1 MILLVFLAYYGINCF
16 INVYFIF
23 GPLYEAFGAT
33 PAQVGMFLSIFYMAM
48 TVCRPLGSLVME
60 RVGIKKALMGSSL
73 ISAAA
78 AAGIALSLALSMSQ
92 LLLFFRALSGIS
104 ASVFIVATIAY
115 QSMILDEK
123 NRGVGFA
130 LFTTGSMLPLA
141 TVIPLSEWL
150 LRQEYNYAYMWLPT
164 AVALICFLI
173 SFKMKD
179 AHGVAKKEKAWGTYA
194 ELFKIKGVPTLYLS
208 AILTSVADSM
218 TLCVA
223 MLAADR
229 GVAVSYFMVAVS
241 VAAVC
246 IRTLGFKIMD
256 RVPRLLLAAPAAAL
270 MSLSV
275 FLMAFSSSP
284 VLFVVCGAIF
294 GLGIGM
300 GYPTHLCI
308 IGDIVP
314 IKLHP
319 KATGGFL
326 LFYDFGWIITPLLFG
341 ALSPLFGASGAFR
354 AIGLAALACAA
365 AIQYF
370 LWIPL
375 WREHRNTSA

>member
-16 INVYFIF
+16 INIYFIF
-23 GPLYEAFGAT
+23 GPLYETFGAS
-33 PAQVGMFLSIFYMAM
+33 PAQVGLFLSIFYMTM

-60 RVGIKKALMGSSL
+60 RVGIKKALLGSSL
-73 ISAAA
+73 LSAVTAS
-78 AAGIALSLALSMSQ
+78 GIAVSLALSMPR
-92 LLLFFRALSGIS
+92 LLLLFRALSGVS

-141 TVIPLSEWL
+141 TVIPLAEWL
-150 LRQEYNYAYMWLPT
+150 LKHEHSYAYMWLPT
-164 AVALICFLI
+164 AVAAVCFVI
-173 SFKMKD
+173 SLRMKET
-179 AHGVAKKEKAWGTYA
+179 HSVTRREKAWGTYA
-194 ELFKIKGVPTLYLS
+194 DLFKIKGVPTLYFS
-208 AILTSVADSM
+208 AVLMSVADSM

-223 MLAADR
+223 MLAVDR
-229 GVAVSYFMVAVS
+229 GVAVSYFMIAVS

-246 IRTLGFKIMD
+246 IRTLGFKLMD

-270 MSLSV
+270 ISLSV
-275 FLMAFSSSP
+275 FFMSFSSTP
-284 VLFVVCGAIF
+284 FLFVIFGALF

-314 IKLHP
+314 IELHP

-341 ALSPLFGASGAFR
+341 VLSPLFGASGAFR
-354 AIGLAALACAA
+354 VIGFAAFACAA

-370 LWIPL
+370 MWIPL
-375 WREHRNTSA
+375 WREHRSAAA

>member
-194 ELFKIKGVPTLYLS
+194 ELFKIKGVPTLY
-208 AILTSVADSM
+208 
-218 TLCVA
+218 
-223 MLAADR
+223 
-229 GVAVSYFMVAVS
+229 
-241 VAAVC
+241 
-246 IRTLGFKIMD
+246 
-256 RVPRLLLAAPAAAL
+256 
-270 MSLSV
+270 
-275 FLMAFSSSP
+275 
-284 VLFVVCGAIF
+284 
-294 GLGIGM
+294 
-300 GYPTHLCI
+300 
-308 IGDIVP
+308 
-314 IKLHP
+314 
-319 KATGGFL
+319 
-326 LFYDFGWIITPLLFG
+326 
-341 ALSPLFGASGAFR
+341 
-354 AIGLAALACAA
+354 
-365 AIQYF
+365 
-370 LWIPL
+370 
-375 WREHRNTSA
+375 

>member
-23 GPLYEAFGAT
+23 GPLYEKFGAS
-33 PAQVGMFLSIFYMAM
+33 PGEVGLFLSIFYMAM
-48 TVCRPLGSLVME
+48 IACRPLGSLTME
-60 RVGIKKALMGSSL
+60 RAGIRKTLMGSSL

-78 AAGIALSLALSMSQ
+78 AAGMAISLAWSLSSP
-92 LLLFFRALSGIS
+92 LLFFRAVSGVS
-104 ASVFIVATIAY
+104 ASIFIVATVAY

-123 NRGVGFA
+123 NRGWGFA
-130 LFTTGSMLPLA
+130 LFTTGSMFPLA
-141 TVIPLSEWL
+141 TVIPLSEWIL
-150 LRQEYNYAYMWLPT
+150 KQGYNYVYMWLPVL
-164 AVALICFLI
+164 VAAICFGI
-173 SFKMKD
+173 SCIMKET
-179 AHGVAKKEKAWGTYA
+179 AQVEKKEKAWGTYS

-208 AILTSVADSM
+208 GILMSVADSM

-223 MLAADR
+223 MLAVDR
-229 GVAVSYFMVAVS
+229 GVSVSYFMISVS

-246 IRTLGFKIMD
+246 IRTLGFKVMNSI
-256 RVPRLLLAAPAAAL
+256 PRLLLAAPSAAL
-270 MSLSV
+270 MGLSV
-275 FLMAFSSSP
+275 LFLSFSSTP
-284 VLFVVCGAIF
+284 FFFVIFGLLF

-300 GYPTHLCI
+300 GYPTHLSL

-326 LFYDFGWIITPLLFG
+326 LFYDFGWVATPLLFG
-341 ALSPLFGASGAFR
+341 AIAPLFGASGAFR
-354 AIGLAALACAA
+354 TIGIVAFACSA

-370 LWIPL
+370 LWMPM
-375 WREHRNTSA
+375 WRERKS